1 MKGCR
6 EEEGMRG
13 NIKLFTLQ
21 IDVERAHR
29 CSAARAATIGSLDQS
44 AMLSMDLR
52 VRAPQGLISGR

>member
-1 MKGCR
+1 
-6 EEEGMRG
+6 MRG

-21 IDVERAHR
+21 IDVERARR